1 MVFDLEMNPF
11 CQEVSTGYRS
21 IKFTVEEPVA
31 TTPRHLPPPP
41 PPSPPGKKTTTKRHR
56 VKDFPGL
63 YFRSILPIDR
73 QQIQRLHEE
82 WFPVEYQETFY
93 DTLVHG
99 KLVTPRHDRR
109 PSDEND
115 IICDEEG
122 ALTRPLF
129 TYLACVDDCATLN
142 DDSNVNNKTE
152 DYGSG
157 GKDVEDR
164 GVAQPVNT
172 FTDDNIDEDKLV
184 CTKEHRIAACIVG
197 AKVELDVLPPNL
209 RQLLVPQ
216 PHIHSK
222 LFYIMTLGTADD
234 YRGMGL
240 ASYLVLQ
247 CIEQKIETD
256 RSCGTLYL
264 HVLDTNFAA
273 IRFYEKLGFY
283 CVRLIPNYYTIDG
296 KLRHCYLYAK
306 YFHGNTGHL
315 TLLDIVKGGIHSL
328 WRTLVRTPSDN
339 WDRFQSRMV
348 S

>member
-1 MVFDLEMNPF
+1 MFELDINPF
-11 CQEVSTGYRS
+11 CQEVSPGYQS
-21 IKFTVEEPVA
+21 TKFTIEEPTE
-31 TTPRHLPPPP
+31 TTQQYPPL
-41 PPSPPGKKTTTKRHR
+41 PGKRKKAKRHR

-82 WFPVEYQETFY
+82 WFPVEYQDKFY

-109 PSDEND
+109 PRDEND
-115 IICDEEG
+115 VICDEDG

-129 TYLACVDDCATLN
+129 TYLACVDDCATLIDSKVKNKSDEFSIGGN
-142 DDSNVNNKTE
+142 DV
-152 DYGSG
+152 
-157 GKDVEDR
+157 VDR
-164 GVAQPVNT
+164 GVARSDNT
-172 FTDDNIDEDKLV
+172 FTDDDLDGDELD
-184 CTKEHRIAACIVG
+184 CTTEHRIVACIVG

-216 PHIHSK
+216 PHVHSK
-222 LFYIMTLGTADD
+222 LFYIMTLGSADD
-234 YRGMGL
+234 FRSMGL

-247 CIEQKIETD
+247 CIEQEIKSD
-256 RSCGTLYL
+256 QSCGTLYL
-264 HVLDTNFAA
+264 HVLDTNYAA

-315 TLLDIVKGGIHSL
+315 TLLDLVKGGIHSL

-339 WDRFQSRMV
+339 WDRSQSRAV

>member
-1 MVFDLEMNPF
+1 MVFELDINPY

-21 IKFTVEEPVA
+21 TRFTIEEPVA
-31 TTPRHLPPPP
+31 TITPRHS
-41 PPSPPGKKTTTKRHR
+41 PSRKKTKAKRHR
-56 VKDFPGL
+56 DFPGL

-82 WFPVEYQETFY
+82 WFPVEYQEKFY

-109 PSDEND
+109 PKDEND
-115 IICDEEG
+115 VICDEDG

-129 TYLACVDDCATLN
+129 TYLACVDDCATWN
-142 DDSNVNNKTE
+142 DDSNVNNDNE
-152 DYGSG
+152 EYGSG
-157 GKDVEDR
+157 GNEGVDVA
-164 GVAQPVNT
+164 VAQPDST
-172 FTDDNIDEDKLV
+172 FTDDDIDEEKFD

-197 AKVELDVLPPNL
+197 AKVELGVLPPNL

-247 CIEQKIETD
+247 CIQQEIEND
-256 RSCGTLYL
+256 QSCGTLYL
-264 HVLDTNFAA
+264 HVLDTNYAA
-273 IRFYEKLGFY
+273 IQFYEKLGFY

-315 TLLDIVKGGIHSL
+315 TLLDMVKRGIHSL
-328 WRTLVRTPSDN
+328 WRTLVRTPSDH
-339 WDRFQSRMV
+339 WDRFQSPTI